1 MKNLSFYKRW
11 KVFQEYKKILRR
23 NKIELQE
30 RFGVRIDRAWRMYNV
45 LNVPV
50 ESFGEA
56 YNTKKSDIDKISENF
71 IREYSIE
78 LREFLDSKG
87 LKELY
92 DYYSIN
98 KVEKYSYLLIIGF
111 SLIRTNEYY
120 DLLIK
125 RVLPISSALLII
137 LGLILFI

>member
-71 IREYSIE
+71 IREYSIAF
-78 LREFLDSKG
+78 REFLDSKG